1 MRRNDGPTFG
11 EEPHSER
18 TTMLAPTPLR
28 SCVHTAGE
36 TDTLNVN
43 VAPSVA
49 NNKRNRAN
57 NNMADV
63 QERTFNN

>member
-1 MRRNDGPTFG
+1 
-11 EEPHSER
+11 
-18 TTMLAPTPLR
+18 
-28 SCVHTAGE
+28 
-36 TDTLNVN
+36 VN

-63 QERTFNN
+63 QERTSNN